1 MTNQEIVVCVAD
13 DLGLRVWLERT
24 LDGAW
29 PVEFVASSDL
39 TRVIKLVEATGC
51 RLVFVAMDEA
61 NPTGSL
67 RVISALVKSNP
78 ALKVVTM
85 AKRVTQEHLLKCMR
99 AGARDCFLADSDA
112 EEIRD
117 QVQVLLS
124 RDNEDARGEG
134 SVVSERRQGPVVTLL
149 TGVSATV
156 DTRFLTQ
163 SMAFAISKRYPDARL
178 LAVDTAAS
186 ERHVF
191 YLDANN
197 RFNLSNLLH
206 NPDTLDETLVD
217 TALEEYVP
225 GLRLLAGTLPPE
237 DLSEASNADLFIAFS
252 QLMGLFD
259 YLIVNVDPAVADH
272 WIEVVGLHA
281 TRLVM
286 AIHPIVEQAHLARD
300 KLQQWAPELSRG
312 CERVLLVDG
321 FEDKV
326 PPGLGELENAVG
338 IKAVGALPL
347 DWANRL
353 LAKNA
358 GIPIH
363 KLPRRSVYNRK
374 LESLMRRL
382 DDRHAA
388 AGESGT
394 SRRLQRRA

>member
-51 RLVFVAMDEA
+51 RLVFVASDEA

-67 RVISALVKSNP
+67 RVISALVRSHP
-78 ALKVVTM
+78 DLKVVTI
-85 AKRVTQEHLLKCMR
+85 AKRVTQEHLLKSMR
-99 AGARDCFLADSDA
+99 AGARDCFLADTDA
-112 EEIRD
+112 EEIRE
-117 QVQVLLS
+117 QIKVLLS
-124 RDNEDARGEG
+124 RDGEENR
-134 SVVSERRQGPVVTLL
+134 SEGGDSTERTHGPVVTLL
-149 TGVSATV
+149 TSVSPTV

-163 SMAFAISKRYPDARL
+163 SMAFTVGKRHPEARI

-225 GLRLLAGTLPPE
+225 GLRFLAGNLPPE
-237 DLSEASNADLFIAFS
+237 DLTESSNADLFIAFS

-272 WIEVVGLHA
+272 WIKVVGLHA

-286 AIHPIVEQAHLARD
+286 AIHPIVEQAHLARE
-300 KLQQWAPELSRG
+300 KLQQWGPELSKG
-312 CERVLLVDG
+312 CERILLVDG
-321 FEDKV
+321 YEDKV
-326 PPGLGELENAVG
+326 PPGLGELESAVG
-338 IKAVGALPL
+338 IKAIGALPL

-353 LAKNA
+353 LSKNA

-363 KLPRRSVYNRK
+363 KLPRRSIYNRK
-374 LESLMRRL
+374 LENMLRRVDEGL
-382 DDRHAA
+382 AA
-388 AGESGT
+388 AGKT
-394 SRRLQRRA
+394 SKAGRLLRRA